1 MLACVEKLIAERDWG
16 VILSVRA
23 VEQPGEKFQVKALT
37 KVLLGRPSVGE
48 TWYFEG
54 EYLQSSR
61 YGRQLVAQS
70 GYRKM
75 PTGELICRYLA
86 EHAPGVGLDRATRL
100 WNKRNVNL
108 ATIISDENNIPE
120 IARLGRSG
128 ARTLAI
134 SGMLFSSE

>member
-23 VEQPGEKFQVKALT
+23 VEQPGEKLQVKALT

-54 EYLQSSR
+54 EYLQSPR

-70 GYRKM
+70 GYRKI
-75 PTGELICRYLA
+75 PTGKLICRYLA
-86 EHAPGVGLDRATRL
+86 EHAPGVGLERATRL
-100 WNKRNVNL
+100 LEEVERQ
-108 ATIISDENNIPE
+108 P
-120 IARLGRSG
+120 RHHH
-128 ARTLAI
+128 
-134 SGMLFSSE
+134 F